1 MNLGDQY
8 TLIYG
13 QLENVAVAEGDV
25 VERGQLFRIRG
36 TADQILLQRRHKSI
50 FCHGERRSKQKI
62 RFYILNNI
70 MMPGSKA

>member
-25 VERGQLFRIRG
+25 VERTTFRIRG

-50 FCHGERRSKQKI
+50 FCHGKDGAAEDP
-62 RFYILNNI
+62 FLYLE
-70 MMPGSKA
+70 